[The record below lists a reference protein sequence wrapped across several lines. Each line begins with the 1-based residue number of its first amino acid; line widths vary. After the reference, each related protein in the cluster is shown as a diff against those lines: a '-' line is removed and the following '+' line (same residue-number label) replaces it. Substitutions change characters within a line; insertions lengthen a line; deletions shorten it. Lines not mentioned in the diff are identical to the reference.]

1 MKLLFDHNLSYRL
14 VAAIASLYPGSAHVR
29 EVGLHMALDEAVW
42 SYAAQQGFV
51 LVSKDTDF
59 YQRSL
64 VFGPPPKVIWLRV
77 GNCSTDDVAALLR
90 RRHTD
95 LLAFDED
102 KDASCLALS

>member
-1 MKLLFDHNLSYRL
+1 VKFLFDHNLSYRL
-14 VAAIASLYPGSAHVR
+14 VASLADLYPGSAHVR
-29 EVGLHMALDEAVW
+29 DVGLHTALDEAVW
-42 SYAAQQGFV
+42 RHASQQGFV

-64 VFGPPPKVIWLRV
+64 VFGPPPKVIWIRL

-90 RRHTD
+90 TRHKD

-102 KDASCLALS
+102 EDVSFLALS

>member
-14 VAAIASLYPGSAHVR
+14 VAALAHLYPGSAHVR
-29 EVGLHMALDEAVW
+29 EVGLHVALDEAVW
-42 SYAAQQGFV
+42 NYAAQQGFV

-77 GNCSTDDVAALLR
+77 GNCSTDDVAALLQT
-90 RRHTD
+90 RHQD
-95 LLAFDED
+95 VLAFDED
-102 KDASCLALS
+102 TDASCLALS